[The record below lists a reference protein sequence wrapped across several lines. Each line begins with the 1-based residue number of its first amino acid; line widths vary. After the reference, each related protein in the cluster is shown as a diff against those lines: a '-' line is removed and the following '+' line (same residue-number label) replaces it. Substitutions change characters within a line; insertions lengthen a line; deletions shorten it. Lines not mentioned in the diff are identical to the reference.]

1 MELYYNDTISTLD
14 TDSYHLSISLQSFH
28 LTTACLEKS
37 CGKVLSDRDNLG
49 IQNSMVGLNNDLFND
64 RTVSIGI
71 SQLCETHSD
80 AEIWRGHP
88 LMT

>member
-1 MELYYNDTISTLD
+1 MTQFPHLILIAITCQ
-14 TDSYHLSISLQSFH
+14 YHCNPNSFH

-49 IQNSMVGLNNDLFND
+49 IQNSMVGLKIDLFND
-64 RTVSIGI
+64 RTVSIGT